1 MIELRGMV
9 NSVGRYELLIDWI
22 EEDGTRK
29 TSWEPFDRINND
41 VPNLVEEFFKSKV
54 SSLTYGDVC

>member
-1 MIELRGMV
+1 M
-9 NSVGRYELLIDWI
+9 LIDWL
-22 EEDGTRK
+22 EEDGKRK

-54 SSLTYGDVC
+54 TTLTYSEVCESEIAAASGRR